1 MLSPR
6 FGMSVSTDHA
16 PPLARLPTKQ
26 ALLRKRRGWFFGLTG
41 DQFVKYVF
49 QGNAA
54 ISIVVLGL
62 ITFTIFKDAV
72 GFLPQNHAN
81 LVIYRQAGLEYVD
94 IFREQVTAHSAMS
107 RYLSSMRARE
117 LDLLTRREGLT
128 PAAAMARLA
137 DFDSFANRFAD
148 TINEQEELLGTMVD
162 LATGLKER
170 QKVSEDLEIAREH
183 LLEAI
188 PGASPERAAEL
199 RRQADAIQVETIN
212 FPAEIKP
219 LLELQPQVV
228 AANARQRAAMEELMT
243 HPPVFADAE
252 LTARMG
258 KLQGFVQDYYKEA
271 AAAAQRMAAWDQ
283 AKPVGWLEAFNAF
296 AFGRQWISASFWQD
310 WYGIIPLLS
319 GSLLIAFLAL
329 LIALPLG
336 VAAAVYVNQLARPI
350 EQKFIKPYI
359 EFISA
364 IPSVVLGFFGI
375 AMLGETLRRVSQL
388 PSLSWVPGFPMSERL
403 NATTAACL
411 LALMAIPT
419 IFSLAEDAI
428 NNVPR
433 SFKEASFALGA
444 TRLQTIIH
452 ITVPAALSG
461 IVAAILLG
469 FGRVVGET
477 MVVLLCAGNRI
488 QTPDFGAG
496 IGVIFQPV
504 HTMTGIIAQE
514 MGEVVRNS
522 IHYRALFMVGVV
534 LFMISLL
541 INWLAQKIVR
551 RYRISIG

>member
-1 MLSPR
+1 
-6 FGMSVSTDHA
+6 MSATTEN
-16 PPLARLPTKQ
+16 PPLPRLATREV
-26 ALLRKRRGWFFGLTG
+26 LLRKRRGWFFGMTG

-54 ISIVVLGL
+54 VSIIVLGL

-72 GFLPQNHAN
+72 GFIPMNHAN
-81 LVIYRQAGLEYVD
+81 LAVYRLAGLEYVD
-94 IFREQVTAHSAMS
+94 LYREQVTAHSTIS
-107 RYLSSMRARE
+107 RYLAGIRARQ
-117 LDLLTRREGLT
+117 LDILIQQEGLA

-137 DFDSFANRFAD
+137 EFDDFANRFAD
-148 TINEQEELLGTMVD
+148 TINEQETLLGTMTD
-162 LATGLKER
+162 LVAAVKER
-170 QKVSEDLEIAREH
+170 QTVSEDLVVAKQN
-183 LLEAI
+183 LLGGMA
-188 PGASPERAAEL
+188 GAPPERAVKLQQE
-199 RRQADAIQVETIN
+199 ADAIQFEVIDYQT
-212 FPAEIKP
+212 EI
-219 LLELQPQVV
+219 QPILALRPEIA
-228 AANARQRAAMEELMT
+228 AANATQIAAMKEIAAQAPE
-243 HPPVFADAE
+243 FADPE
-252 LTARMG
+252 LTQRMA
-258 KLQGFVQDYYKEA
+258 KFQGFVQGYFKEVEVIA
-271 AAAAQRMAAWDQ
+271 ERMAAWDQ
-283 AKPVGWLEAFNAF
+283 AKPIGWLESFNAF
-296 AFGRQWISASFWQD
+296 AFGRKWVTASFWQD
-310 WYGIIPLLS
+310 WYGIIPLLT

-336 VAAAVYVNQLARPI
+336 VAAAVYVNQVARPT
-350 EQKFIKPYI
+350 EQKIIKPYI

-375 AMLGETLRRVSQL
+375 AMLGETLRRVSQMPGL
-388 PSLSWVPGFPMSERL
+388 DWIPGFPMAERL

-461 IVAAILLG
+461 IMAAILLG
-469 FGRVVGET
+469 FGRVIGET

-488 QTPDFGAG
+488 QTPDLSSGL
-496 IGVIFQPV
+496 GVIFQPV

-534 LFMISLL
+534 LFLISLL
-541 INWLAQKIVR
+541 INFLAQKIVR

>member
-1 MLSPR
+1 MLPAPS
-6 FGMSVSTDHA
+6 GMSTTVQ
-16 PPLARLPTKQ
+16 PPILRLATGA
-26 ALLRKRRGWFFGLTG
+26 ALLRKRRGWFLGLTG
-41 DQFVKYVF
+41 DRIVKYVF

-54 ISIVVLGL
+54 VSLVVLAL
-62 ITFTIFKDAV
+62 ITVTIFRDAV
-72 GFLPQNHAN
+72 GFLPANHAN
-81 LVIYRQAGLEYVD
+81 LAVYRLAGLEYVD
-94 IFREQVTAHSAMS
+94 IFREQVTAHSTMS
-107 RYLSSMRARE
+107 RYLASVRAQQ
-117 LDLLTRREGLT
+117 LDLLMKREGLA
-128 PAAAMARLA
+128 PAAAMVRLA
-137 DFDSFANRFAD
+137 DFDAFANKFAG
-148 TINEQEELLGTMVD
+148 TINEQETLLGTMTEQVT
-162 LATGLKER
+162 AVKER
-170 QKVSEDLEIAREH
+170 QKVAEDLTVAKQN
-183 LLEAI
+183 LL
-188 PGASPERAAEL
+188 GAMAGATPERATVLQHE
-199 RRQADAIQVETIN
+199 ADAIQIEVIDYQ
-212 FPAEIKP
+212 AEIQP
-219 LLELQPQVV
+219 LLALRPEIA
-228 AANARQRAAMEELMT
+228 AANASQIAAMKALLASA
-243 HPPVFADAE
+243 PKLADAE
-252 LTARMG
+252 LNARMA
-258 KLQGFVQDYYKEA
+258 KFQGFVAGYFKEVEVV
-271 AAAAQRMAAWDQ
+271 AQRMSAWDQ
-283 AKPVGWLEAFNAF
+283 TKPIGWLEALNAF
-296 AFGRQWISASFWQD
+296 AFGREWVTASFWQD

-336 VAAAVYVNQLARPI
+336 VAAAIYVNQVARPW
-350 EQKFIKPYI
+350 EQKVIKPYI

-375 AMLGETLRRVSQL
+375 AMLGETLRRFSQNPAL
-388 PSLSWVPGFPMSERL
+388 DWVPGFPMAERL

-419 IFSLAEDAI
+419 IFSLAEDAV

-488 QTPDFGAG
+488 QTPDLSSGL
-496 IGVIFQPV
+496 GVIFQPV

-534 LFMISLL
+534 LFLISLFV
-541 INWLAQKIVR
+541 NWLAQKIVR
-551 RYRISIG
+551 RYRIVAT